1 MDYLKSVLSYI
12 KMFCYSAGIEEF
24 YLHMVHFYL
33 FFTSIVAV
41 NDVRR
46 DAFLQINDRNI
57 AQPFP
62 SSREKAERCSDWQF
76 NQISQ
81 TNVGFFYHFF
91 EWKTQ
96 GATLNKHTFFNNSC
110 KCLVD
115 TSLMSLSKMHLT
127 KQLSGKRVKW
137 RKRLTLF
144 GYSNLEIN
152 K

>member
-1 MDYLKSVLSYI
+1 
-12 KMFCYSAGIEEF
+12 
-24 YLHMVHFYL
+24 MVHFYL

-46 DAFLQINDRNI
+46 DAFLQFNDRNI

-62 SSREKAERCSDWQF
+62 SSRKKAERCSDWQF

-81 TNVGFFYHFF
+81 TNVGFLSFF
-91 EWKTQ
+91 RMENARSNFKQ
-96 GATLNKHTFFNNSC
+96 AHFFNNSC

-115 TSLMSLSKMHLT
+115 KSLMSLSKMHLT

>member
-1 MDYLKSVLSYI
+1 
-12 KMFCYSAGIEEF
+12 
-24 YLHMVHFYL
+24 MVHFYL
-33 FFTSIVAV
+33 FFRSIVAV

-46 DAFLQINDRNI
+46 DAFLQFNDRNI

-81 TNVGFFYHFF
+81 TNVGFLSFF

-96 GATLNKHTFFNNSC
+96 GATLNNNSC

-115 TSLMSLSKMHLT
+115 KSLMSLSKMHLT